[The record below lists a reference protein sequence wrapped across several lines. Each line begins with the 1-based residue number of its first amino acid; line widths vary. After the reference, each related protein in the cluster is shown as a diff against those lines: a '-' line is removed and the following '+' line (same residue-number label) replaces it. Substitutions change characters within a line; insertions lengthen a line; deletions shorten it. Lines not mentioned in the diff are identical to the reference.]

1 MSTYVRTTTVDSAP
15 SGDSVKQ
22 AILDLD
28 TDLTGHIAAYNTHDT
43 ATTSVHGFTGT
54 KTGSGA
60 IQMLFSIL
68 SMKVPVSIPLLMSS
82 G

>member
-1 MSTYVRTTTVDSAP
+1 MSTYVRTTTVDAAP

-28 TDLTGHIAAYNTHDT
+28 TDLTGHVAAYNTHVAAYNTHVAAYNTHDT

-60 IQMLFSIL
+60 MVGATYRL
-68 SMKVPVSIPLLMSS
+68 
-82 G
+82 